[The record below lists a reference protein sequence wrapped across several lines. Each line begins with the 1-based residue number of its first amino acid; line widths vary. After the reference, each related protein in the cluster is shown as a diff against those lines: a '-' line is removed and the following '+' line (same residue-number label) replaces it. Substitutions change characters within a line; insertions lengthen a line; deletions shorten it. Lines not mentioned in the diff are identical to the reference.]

1 MEKNWDWQLFK
12 GKKEPKSR
20 KMLKTNIYLKNRE
33 VLYNTGPR
41 DSENTHFTVLKDKQK
56 KKDRQRESRPIS
68 PKQL

>member
-1 MEKNWDWQLFK
+1 
-12 GKKEPKSR
+12 
-20 KMLKTNIYLKNRE
+20 MLKTNIYLKNRE

-41 DSENTHFTVLKDKQK
+41 DSENTHFTVLKDKQE